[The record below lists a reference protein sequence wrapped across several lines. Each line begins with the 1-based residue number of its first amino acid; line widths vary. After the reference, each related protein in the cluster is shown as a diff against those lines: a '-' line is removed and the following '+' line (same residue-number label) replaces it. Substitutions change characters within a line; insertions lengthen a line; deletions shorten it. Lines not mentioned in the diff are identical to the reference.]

1 MFIALYITDSKNSL
15 IFQYLLGS
23 NSPLFSHLLARI
35 RTVCPSLLSRDDD
48 NDSPPLFHCCVAKD
62 LEIYKYHSQVNNLN
76 YYCLASGADSRPQT
90 ETFTFLQLLD
100 QTLLKY
106 FDKDQLTVNK
116 IINNYDRITMIFY
129 MCINSGEPC
138 VGSLNSNRIKRV
150 IPIKSD
156 LSKMINHTAHTL
168 QRAVRQPRQGILAS
182 TSENLETE
190 EMVPWRSSNLKYP
203 SDEIY
208 VDIIETIHVIY
219 QAHHRHKSVQ
229 MVTGTINGQVNVKSY
244 LSGNPTVEMDID
256 LAGNELY
263 APSLHECVEMP
274 QGSPSS
280 LYFIPP
286 DGICNLLNY
295 TIDLD
300 MNPKV
305 KATRPVGLVSVVYKD
320 GLGLNHDEFEIH
332 VNISNSPSVPHIQD
346 LKLQIELQP
355 RIQELEEQEQ
365 EAQRDAEMDPEVK
378 EERNQLEDGKIKVLR
393 NTHGRFD
400 NSVHPG
406 KGTWIFDSNTP
417 VGSLPMLR
425 GCVEDA
431 KHPVRIKCV
440 GVSYTNEGLLP
451 SGIGLRRINVRSP
464 TNLRENN
471 RDKRLFKGVKYVC
484 RTGDFEI
491 RS

>member
-15 IFQYLLGS
+15 VFQYLLGS
-23 NSPLFSHLLARI
+23 NSPVFSHLLARI
-35 RTVCPSLLSRDDD
+35 RAVCPGLLSKDDED
-48 NDSPPLFHCCVAKD
+48 DSPPLFHCCVAKD
-62 LEIYKYHSQVNNLN
+62 LEIYKYHSQINNLN

-100 QTLLKY
+100 QTLLEY
-106 FDKDQLTVNK
+106 FDKDQLTVTK
-116 IINNYDRITMIFY
+116 IVNNYDRVTMIFY

-138 VGSLNSNRIKRV
+138 VGSLNSNRIKKALPV
-150 IPIKSD
+150 KSD
-156 LSKMINHTAHTL
+156 FSKMVNHTAHTL

-182 TSENLETE
+182 TPETLESEEV
-190 EMVPWRSSNLKYP
+190 VPWRSGHLKYA

-208 VDIIETIHVIY
+208 VDIVETIHVIY
-219 QAHHRHKSVQ
+219 QAHHRHSSVQ

-244 LSGNPTVEMDID
+244 LSGNPTVEMDMD

-274 QGSPSS
+274 QGSPSF
-280 LYFIPP
+280 LCFIPP

-300 MNPKV
+300 VNPKV
-305 KATRPVGLVSVVYKD
+305 KVTSPVGPVSVVYKD
-320 GLGLNHDEFEIH
+320 GLGLNRDEFEIH

-355 RIQELEEQEQ
+355 RIQQLEEQE
-365 EAQRDAEMDPEVK
+365 EKTQRDAEEDTAAK
-378 EERNQLEDGKIKVLR
+378 DGQDQLEDGKIKVLR

-417 VGSLPMLR
+417 VGSLPVLR
-425 GCVEDA
+425 GCVEDS
-431 KHPVRIKCV
+431 KHPVRIKRV

-451 SGIGLRRINVRSP
+451 SGIGLQRINVRSP

-471 RDKRLFKGVKYVC
+471 RGKRLFKGVKYVC
-484 RTGDFEI
+484 RTGDYEI